1 MIMIVKRFIA
11 AAVISGLNVSAFAGP
26 EWVEQGDAGSL
37 PPGAQIVGGG
47 GGPLLKISGGL
58 LGNGLNGLGDF
69 EDMYLIQITDPAAFS
84 ATTTFVGG
92 GDAQFD
98 SQLWLLKMD
107 GFGLLGNDDTFISGG
122 PGFGSGTILSGSTLG
137 PMATDGTRQTI
148 PGAGLYLLAI
158 SGKFDI
164 PNSLGGHIYSFASSI
179 EISGPDGPGGAQSI
193 TDWQNVGLE
202 DGSQFG
208 STGTYTIALTGTAT
222 VPAPSGLAAVAF
234 AAIGCFGRR
243 RRV

>member
-1 MIMIVKRFIA
+1 MSFSKYCMS
-11 AAVISGLNVSAFAGP
+11 AAVIGALNVSVIAGP

-37 PPGAQIVGGG
+37 PANAQSVNGGG
-47 GGPLLKISGGL
+47 GTLQKISGAI
-58 LGNGLNGLGDF
+58 LGAGLNGAGDF

-98 SQLWLLKMD
+98 TQLWLLKVD
-107 GFGLLGNDDTFISGG
+107 GLGLLGNDDTLIYGP
-122 PGFGSGTILSGSTLG
+122 PGFSDGKVVSGSTLG

-158 SGKFDI
+158 SGKFDV
-164 PNSLGGHIYSFASSI
+164 PNSQGGHIFSFANSI
-179 EISGPDGPGGAQSI
+179 EISGPDGPGGTQPI
-193 TDWQNVGLE
+193 INWQNVGLE

-208 STGTYTIALTGTAT
+208 STGTYTISLTGSAT
-222 VPAPSGLAAVAF
+222 VPAPSGLAAL
-234 AAIGCFGRR
+234 AALGCFGRR
-243 RRV
+243 RRFV